1 MRNALLMSFAAALVL
16 VSTSLAHPAPKT
28 PVLTKVTF
36 VTDWKAQAEH
46 GGFYYAVAEGLY
58 QKAGL
63 DVTIRQGGPAVNT
76 PQLIATGAV
85 EFAMGSN
92 HFQPLNLAA
101 QGADAVAVAA
111 IFQKDPQVLITH
123 PRADIKSIADMKG
136 KPVMISDATV
146 STWWTW
152 TRSRYGFDDKQIR
165 KYTFNLAPFL
175 TDKNAIQQG
184 YVTSVPYTIEMQGK
198 IKPQV
203 YLLADYGYPGYAN
216 FIMARGKDVRENPKL
231 VQAFVDASIDGWKGY
246 LNANPAKAN
255 ALIRK
260 DNPDMTDDIIAQAI
274 KQMRDRGM
282 VEGGDAAKLGIGAMT
297 DARLKDFFDQ
307 MAANKVFDAKL
318 DYKKAFNL
326 SFVNKGRDVAA
337 AASAAAKPAPSK
349 PAKSKH
355 AKSKTH

>member
-1 MRNALLMSFAAALVL
+1 MLRFSLTLVAAATL
-16 VSTSLAHPAPKT
+16 SLLPAATAAPKT
-28 PVLTKVTF
+28 KPAPLTKVTF

-46 GGFYYAVAEGLY
+46 GGFYQAVADGLY
-58 QKAGL
+58 KKAGL

-76 PQLIATGAV
+76 PQLIAAGAV

-92 HFQPLNLAA
+92 HFQPLNLVK

-123 PRADIKSIADMKG
+123 PRTDIKTIADIKG

-146 STWWTW
+146 STWWNW
-152 TRSRYGFDDKQIR
+152 TKSRYGFNDKQIR

-184 YVTSVPYTIEMQGK
+184 YVTSEPYTIETQGK

-231 VQAFVDASIDGWKGY
+231 VQAFVDASIDGWKAY
-246 LNANPAKAN
+246 LNGNPANAN

-282 VEGGDAAKLGIGAMT
+282 VEGGDAATLGIGAMT
-297 DARLKDFFDQ
+297 DARLKTFFDT
-307 MAANKVFDAKL
+307 MSANKVFDATL
-318 DYKKAFNL
+318 DYKKAFDTQ
-326 SFVNKGRDVAA
+326 FVNKGHGVTVTP
-337 AASAAAKPAPSK
+337 KPAQPAATSK
-349 PAKSKH
+349 PATPKPN
-355 AKSKTH
+355 

>member
-1 MRNALLMSFAAALVL
+1 MLRFSLML
-16 VSTSLAHPAPKT
+16 VSFIALALSPAAMAAPKKTPAP
-28 PVLTKVTF
+28 LTKVTF

-46 GGFYYAVAEGLY
+46 GGFYQAVADGLY
-58 QKAGL
+58 KKAGL

-76 PQLIATGAV
+76 PQLIAAGAV

-92 HFQPLNLAA
+92 HFQPLNLVKEA
-101 QGADAVAVAA
+101 ADAVAVAA

-123 PRADIKSIADMKG
+123 PRADIKSIADIKG
-136 KPVMISDATV
+136 KPVMIADATV

-152 TRSRYGFDDKQIR
+152 TRSRYGFNDKQIR

-175 TDKNAIQQG
+175 ADKNAIQQG
-184 YVTSVPYTIEMQGK
+184 YVTSEPYTIETQGK

-231 VQAFVDASIDGWKGY
+231 VQAFVDASIDGWKAY
-246 LNANPAKAN
+246 LNASPAKAN

-282 VEGGDAAKLGIGAMT
+282 VEGGDAATLGIGAMT
-297 DARLKDFFDQ
+297 EARLKDFFDQ

-318 DYKKAFNL
+318 DYKKAFSL
-326 SFVNKGRDVAA
+326 SFVNKGHGVVVATPTPVT
-337 AASAAAKPAPSK
+337 AKPSK
-349 PAKSKH
+349 PKPH
-355 AKSKTH
+355 

>member
-1 MRNALLMSFAAALVL
+1 MLR
-16 VSTSLAHPAPKT
+16 TSLMLLAAFALAVSPVAADAAKKKPAA
-28 PVLTKVTF
+28 PVKVTF

-58 QKAGL
+58 RKAGL
-63 DVTIRQGGPAVNT
+63 DVTIKQGGPAVNT

-92 HFQPLNLAA
+92 HFQPLNLVKE
-101 QGADAVAVAA
+101 GADAVAVAA

-152 TRSRYGFDDKQIR
+152 TRSRYGFNDSQIR

-184 YVTSVPYTIEMQGK
+184 YVTSEPYTIETQGK

-246 LNANPAKAN
+246 LNGNPAKAN

-297 DARLKDFFDQ
+297 EARLKDFFDQ

-318 DYKKAFNL
+318 DYKKAFSL
-326 SFVNKGRDVAA
+326 AFVNKGHGVVVAPPA
-337 AASAAAKPAPSK
+337 PAPAKPV
-349 PAKSKH
+349 PAKKN
-355 AKSKTH
+355 

>member
-1 MRNALLMSFAAALVL
+1 MRNALLMSPAILALV
-16 VSTSLAHPAPKT
+16 VTAVVPAANAAPKT
-28 PVLTKVTF
+28 PALTKVTF

-46 GGFYYAVAEGLY
+46 GSFYYAVAEGLY
-58 QKAGL
+58 RKAGL
-63 DVTIRQGGPAVNT
+63 DVTIKQGGPAVNT

-92 HFQPLNLAA
+92 HFQPLNLAV

-184 YVTSVPYTIEMQGK
+184 YVTSEPYTIETQGK
-198 IKPQV
+198 IEPQV

-231 VQAFVDASIDGWKGY
+231 VQAFVDASIDGWMGY
-246 LNANPAKAN
+246 LNSSPAKAN

-260 DNPDMTDDIIAQAI
+260 DNPDMTDDIIEQAI
-274 KQMRDRGM
+274 KQMRERGM

-326 SFVNKGRDVAA
+326 SFVNKGRGVAA
-337 AASAAAKPAPSK
+337 VPPPVPAKPS
-349 PAKSKH
+349 
-355 AKSKTH
+355 KSKTH